1 MFDNQ
6 SQELDDE
13 KKTEIIEST
22 DVSNFKARLWT
33 GLIILAILLVGIFGY
48 FQKKAK
54 TQSTFMVNKNYLV
67 IDDDTNTTEFGFK
80 LYPKITK
87 VPLAFIGNYADFSS
101 DE

>member
-6 SQELDDE
+6 SQELDDD

-48 FQKKAK
+48 FQKKVK

-67 IDDDTNTTEFGFK
+67 IDDDTNT
-80 LYPKITK
+80 
-87 VPLAFIGNYADFSS
+87 
-101 DE
+101 